1 MKRLSSSGRRLD
13 IKLVHQSGRRR
24 MNFRRASGGASDVH
38 QSYTTQWTC
47 VAAGTELQDCGEIGA
62 WQGFKFHN

>member
-1 MKRLSSSGRRLD
+1 MK
-13 IKLVHQSGRRR
+13 
-24 MNFRRASGGASDVH
+24 FRRASEGASDVH
-38 QSYTTQWTC
+38 QATQHKWTC